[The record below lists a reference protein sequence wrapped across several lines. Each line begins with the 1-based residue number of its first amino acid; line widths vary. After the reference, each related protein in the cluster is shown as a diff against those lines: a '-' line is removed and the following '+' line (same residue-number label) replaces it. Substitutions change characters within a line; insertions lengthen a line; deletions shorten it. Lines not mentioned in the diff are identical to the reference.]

1 MYQLETSDPVMGG
14 PDGIDNR
21 QAKQLANRTLWLKKQ
36 TEALQTASD
45 DKAAASTAINAGG
58 GLTGGGSLA
67 QSRTI
72 ALGAPGQI
80 TATSQNAV
88 QENSHTH
95 AIDTATTTRAGIVQL
110 DNTVSEAENT
120 AATPKA
126 VKTALDQALAAA
138 AAANLKVSL
147 SGDQTV
153 NGQKT
158 FTAQT
163 QFQSGIHLSA
173 NQTNWNGGHKAYI
186 GADADNAH
194 IVFGDD
200 TLRLHSANN
209 RISYNNHDIFHK
221 ANKPRFAEDI
231 EGKPN
236 TLSGYGIGNFKV
248 ETFRGDLNTLKT
260 DGIYS
265 LPTAVGSS
273 NLPVENTACHI
284 QVIAGTQPGWCRQ
297 LGYPAYTSDVYERHQ
312 VSSAND
318 NWSAWKKLN
327 SDGIPVGAIV
337 SFPKAVRNPAGYL
350 RADGTTFAQ
359 NTFPDLYRALGNSNR
374 LPDLSRTDIGITAW
388 FPSDQIPTGW
398 LAFDDIRTRVTE
410 TAYPELYRLLTGKY
424 GSIQNV
430 PQAED
435 RFIRNAGNSLAV
447 GTKQEDEIKRH
458 THKVFS
464 HWTSH
469 TDVAAV
475 GYEDGNERQRSA
487 LVSTWTD
494 ENLSDNGFLT
504 PRLDSKM
511 ATGGDE
517 NRPKALVLKL
527 CIKAA
532 DTLGEAVFWIKSHGE
547 TVNAGALDAGTLAQG
562 LQDKADRDHTHTAA
576 QIQGLDE
583 KISTAVAA
591 QFTRQTIGGVDIVR
605 FPDGTMIQTGSYRF
619 TRSGGPIENEVVF
632 PVAFADGNVKCFVS
646 ERHSERVTGDR
657 RQHNWL
663 FIRAKNH
670 AAAIITNWYEGSCDW
685 MAIGKAASGNAASSP
700 IVPEIPETNEEP
712 QRESG
717 RTSTGPRNRRRHRDG
732 LLEALQ
738 D

>member
-1 MYQLETSDPVMGG
+1 MHPIET
-14 PDGIDNR
+14 PDKTFHDGDGVSELGTILPAWWLN
-21 QAKQLANRTLWLKKQ
+21 QVQSELLAVL
-36 TEALQTASD
+36 TA
-45 DKAAASTAINAGG
+45 
-58 GLTGGGSLA
+58 
-67 QSRTI
+67 
-72 ALGAPGQI
+72 
-80 TATSQNAV
+80 
-88 QENSHTH
+88 
-95 AIDTATTTRAGIVQL
+95 AGIQPDKSQPNQL
-110 DNTVSEAENT
+110 
-120 AATPKA
+120 
-126 VKTALDQALAAA
+126 LAALNRLA
-138 AAANLKVSL
+138 VVTTGNQEI
-147 SGDQTV
+147 G
-153 NGQKT
+153 GQKT

-163 QFQSGIHLSA
+163 QFPSGIHLSA

-186 GADADNAH
+186 GADNDNAH

-265 LPTAVGSS
+265 LPTAGGSS

-284 QVIAGTQPGWCRQ
+284 QVIAGTKHGWCRQ

-312 VSSAND
+312 TSSAND

-337 SFPKAVRNPAGYL
+337 SFPKAVQNPAGYL
-350 RADGTTFAQ
+350 KANGTTFAQ
-359 NTFPDLYRALGNSNR
+359 NTFPDLYRALGNTNK

-398 LAFDDIRTRVTE
+398 LAFDDIRERVTE

-435 RFIRNAGNSLAV
+435 RFIRNAGNGLAV

-458 THKVFS
+458 VHKVFS
-464 HWTSH
+464 HWTNH
-469 TDVAAV
+469 TDAAAL
-475 GYEDGNERQRSA
+475 GYEDRNERQRSA

-494 ENLSDNGFLT
+494 GDLNDNGFLT
-504 PRLDSKM
+504 PRPDSKM
-511 ATGGDE
+511 ATGGAE
-517 NRPKALVLKL
+517 NRPKSLVLKL

-547 TVNAGALDAGTLAQG
+547 TINAGALDAGTLAQN
-562 LQDKADRDHTHTAA
+562 LQDKADRDHTHIAA

-591 QFTRQTIGGVDIVR
+591 QFTRQTI
-605 FPDGTMIQTGSYRF
+605 
-619 TRSGGPIENEVVF
+619 GGPIENEVVF

-646 ERHSERVTGDR
+646 ERHSGRVTGDR

-700 IVPEIPETNEEP
+700 IGPEIPETNEEP

-717 RTSTGPRNRRRHRDG
+717 RTSTGPRNRRRRDG

>member
-1 MYQLETSDPVMGG
+1 MQPDKSQPNQL
-14 PDGIDNR
+14 
-21 QAKQLANRTLWLKKQ
+21 
-36 TEALQTASD
+36 
-45 DKAAASTAINAGG
+45 
-58 GLTGGGSLA
+58 
-67 QSRTI
+67 
-72 ALGAPGQI
+72 
-80 TATSQNAV
+80 
-88 QENSHTH
+88 
-95 AIDTATTTRAGIVQL
+95 
-110 DNTVSEAENT
+110 
-120 AATPKA
+120 
-126 VKTALDQALAAA
+126 LAALNRLA
-138 AAANLKVSL
+138 VVIT
-147 SGDQTV
+147 GDQTV

-200 TLRLHSANN
+200 TLRLHGANN

-231 EGKPN
+231 QGKPN

-284 QVIAGTQPGWCRQ
+284 QVIAGTKHGWCRQ

-312 VSSAND
+312 TSSAND

-337 SFPKAVRNPAGYL
+337 SFPKAVQNPAGYL
-350 RADGTTFAQ
+350 KANGTTFAQ

-458 THKVFS
+458 VHKVFS
-464 HWTSH
+464 HWTNH
-469 TDVAAV
+469 TDAAAL
-475 GYEDGNERQRSA
+475 GYEDRNERQRSA

-494 ENLSDNGFLT
+494 ENLNDNGFLT
-504 PRLDSKM
+504 PRSDSKM

-547 TVNAGALDAGTLAQG
+547 TINAGALDAGTLAQGLQDKADRKAADTLGEAVFWIKSHGETINAGALDAGTLAQG

-700 IVPEIPETNEEP
+700 IGPEIPETNEEP

-717 RTSTGPRNRRRHRDG
+717 RTSTGPRNRRRRDG

>member
-1 MYQLETSDPVMGG
+1 MHPIET
-14 PDGIDNR
+14 PDKTFHDGDGVSELGTILPAWWLN
-21 QAKQLANRTLWLKKQ
+21 QVQSELLAVL
-36 TEALQTASD
+36 TA
-45 DKAAASTAINAGG
+45 
-58 GLTGGGSLA
+58 
-67 QSRTI
+67 
-72 ALGAPGQI
+72 
-80 TATSQNAV
+80 
-88 QENSHTH
+88 
-95 AIDTATTTRAGIVQL
+95 AGIQPDKSQPNQL
-110 DNTVSEAENT
+110 
-120 AATPKA
+120 
-126 VKTALDQALAAA
+126 LAALNRLA
-138 AAANLKVSL
+138 VVTT
-147 SGDQTV
+147 GDQTIT
-153 NGQKT
+153 GQKT

-186 GADADNAH
+186 GAAADNAH
-194 IVFGDD
+194 IVFGDN
-200 TLRLHSANN
+200 TLRLHGANN

-284 QVIAGTQPGWCRQ
+284 QVIAGTKHGWCRQ

-350 RADGTTFAQ
+350 KANGTTFAQ

-458 THKVFS
+458 VHKVFS
-464 HWTSH
+464 HWTNH
-469 TDVAAV
+469 TDTAAV
-475 GYEDGNERQRSA
+475 GY
-487 LVSTWTD
+487 
-494 ENLSDNGFLT
+494 
-504 PRLDSKM
+504 
-511 ATGGDE
+511 E

-547 TVNAGALDAGTLAQG
+547 TINAGALDAGTLAQG

-646 ERHSERVTGDR
+646 ERHSGRVTGDR

-700 IVPEIPETNEEP
+700 IGPEIPETNEEP

-717 RTSTGPRNRRRHRDG
+717 RTSTGPRNRRRRDG